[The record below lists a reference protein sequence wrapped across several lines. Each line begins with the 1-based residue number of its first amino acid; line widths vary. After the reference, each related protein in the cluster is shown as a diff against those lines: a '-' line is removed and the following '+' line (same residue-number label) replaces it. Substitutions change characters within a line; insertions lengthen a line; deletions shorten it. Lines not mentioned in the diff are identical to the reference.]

1 MKNSIGKIATIAL
14 ALQTGLL
21 ASQDSLASTLYHN
34 VKGYTFDKAEKF
46 VEFNSVLIEDG
57 KVVNIGN
64 NLNVEA
70 DTRIDGKG
78 KVMLPGLIDGH
89 AHFMGLGTNLL
100 QVNVRG
106 LESADA
112 TSLKVAEYA
121 KANPKLKWIVGRGW
135 NQELWAGKS
144 FPTASDLDKYNSN
157 KPVVLKRVDGHA
169 VWLNSKAMELA
180 GITSAT
186 KSPKGGE
193 IIKDENGE
201 PTGVLI
207 DNAENLVWSKVP
219 TKGPEHQGLAFE
231 KANEHLLSIG
241 ITSVHDAGIGYENYK
256 FFKQKQRNDELQ
268 VRLYAMLG
276 ASDSKL
282 ADMLEQGIIQDNQ
295 DKLFIRSVKIYGDGA
310 LGSRGAALLK
320 PYQDAP
326 NKRGLLVTQP
336 DKLRKLYDQI
346 FAKGFQINIHAIGDR
361 ANKLALDEFQ
371 HAYKQYPLATR
382 LRNRIEHAQVVH
394 VDDIPRF
401 KQLDVLPSMQPTHAT
416 SDKNMA
422 ENRIG
427 KERLKGAYAWQT
439 FLKQGS
445 KVVSGSDFP
454 VELANPF
461 YGIHAAVTRQDRDNQ
476 PESGWLAH
484 ESLTVEQ
491 ALKSFTLDAAYG
503 AHQEKMLGSLEV
515 GKWADFIIVDQDI
528 LKADKKDIWNTQVLE
543 TWIAGEKLYS
553 KQ

>member
-1 MKNSIGKIATIAL
+1 MKNSIGKIATLAL

-21 ASQDSLASTLYHN
+21 ASQDSLASTLYYN

-219 TKGPEHQGLAFE
+219 TKGPEHQSLAFE

-241 ITSVHDAGIGYENYK
+241 ITSVHDAGIGYDNYK

-310 LGSRGAALLK
+310 LGSRGAALLE

-326 NKRGLLVTQP
+326 EKRGLLVTQP

-371 HAYKQYPLATR
+371 HAYKEYPLATR

-528 LKADKKDIWNTQVLE
+528 FKADKKDIWNTQVLE

>member
-1 MKNSIGKIATIAL
+1 MKNSIGKIATLAL
-14 ALQTGLL
+14 ALQAGLIT
-21 ASQDSLASTLYHN
+21 SQHALASTLYKN
-34 VKGYTFDKAEKF
+34 VKGYTFDKNEQLMTF
-46 VEFNSVLIEDG
+46 DSLLIEDG
-57 KVVNIGN
+57 KVAKIGN
-64 NLNVEA
+64 NINVEA

-106 LESADA
+106 LKSAES
-112 TSLKVAEYA
+112 TSIKVAEYA
-121 KANPKLKWIVGRGW
+121 KANPKLQWIVGRGW

-144 FPTASDLDKYNSN
+144 FPTASDLDKYNN
-157 KPVVLKRVDGHA
+157 TKPVVLKRVDGHA

-180 GITSAT
+180 GITAAT

-193 IIKDENGE
+193 IIKDKNGE

-219 TKGPEHQGLAFE
+219 TKGAEHQSLAFE
-231 KANEHLLSIG
+231 KANQHLLSIG
-241 ITSVHDAGIGYENYK
+241 ITSVHDAGIGYNNYQ
-256 FFKQKQRNDELQ
+256 FFQQKQKNDELK

-276 ASDSKL
+276 ASDPKL

-310 LGSRGAALLK
+310 LGSRGAALLE

-326 NKRGLLVTQP
+326 EKRGLLVTQP

-371 HAYKQYPLATR
+371 HAYEDYPLANR

-394 VDDIPRF
+394 IDDIPRF

-503 AHQEKMLGSLEV
+503 AHQEKTLGSLEV
-515 GKWADFIIVDQDI
+515 GKWADFIIINQDI

-543 TWIAGEKLYS
+543 TWIAGKKLYS
-553 KQ
+553 KP